1 MSNEIDDS
9 LEEFL
14 QHGMAVSAQAGRELS
29 RAWREHLR
37 RLQQQPNQAT
47 DAARQAFDGERALAR
62 EALAPVENSEW
73 WEKASPREI
82 CEAYEKATAWA
93 EHDPAAATAERT
105 IREQAAQRYGID
117 PERLLEEGHRHTDRI
132 MGTSPEKLAAAQQ
145 WARENNWKND
155 IPSYYPEAQ
164 KLHNLLTDYDR
175 ATEAAR
181 AKAERHE
188 NAALESL
195 GEAGRDLEEAEQR
208 TEDLRQAPAEEQEHV
223 KEQVA
228 AAEKSAD
235 NNSLDASAEINAA
248 GVAYNDKN
256 RLQSE
261 AEKMRAAGVPERAIE
276 AKQFGQ
282 SQQKF
287 APAHAAAGSG
297 KSVGKVKTYKVQ
309 QSKQQGQRLAR

>member
-1 MSNEIDDS
+1 MSHDIDDS

-14 QHGMAVSAQAGRELS
+14 QHGMTVSAQIGRELS
-29 RAWREHLR
+29 NAWKEHLR
-37 RLQQQPNQAT
+37 QAQG
-47 DAARQAFDGERALAR
+47 ASRQAFEGQRALAR
-62 EALAPVENSEW
+62 EELARVEQPEW
-73 WEKASPREI
+73 WEKASPQEI

-93 EHDPAAATAERT
+93 EHDPSAAAAERT
-105 IREQAAQRYGID
+105 IRGQAAQRYGID
-117 PERLLEEGHRHTDRI
+117 PERLVQEGHRHTDRI
-132 MGTSPEKLAAAQQ
+132 MSTAPEKLAAAQQ

-175 ATEAAR
+175 AAEAAQ
-181 AKAERHE
+181 AEAESHEKAASDNH
-188 NAALESL
+188 
-195 GEAGRDLEEAEQR
+195 GEAGRDREEAEQR
-208 TEDLRQAPAEEQEHV
+208 TEDLRQAPAEEQEQV
-223 KEQVA
+223 KDRLA

-235 NNSLDASAEINAA
+235 SNSLDASAEVNAA
-248 GVAYNDKN
+248 SAAYNDKN
-256 RLQSE
+256 RLQTE

-297 KSVGKVKTYKVQ
+297 KSVGKVKSSKVQ
-309 QSKQQGQRLAR
+309 QAKQQGQRLAR